1 MTYRDHVI
9 RRKIAILYLN
19 KSHSHIVATSQK
31 PTKKAWNI
39 KRIKSFLSMTEKK
52 IKVKKYTCDK
62 TVEASRSFTNKVIFS
77 SYILVQVV
85 IFDVHCFS
93 ALKVPSRKGALV

>member
-52 IKVKKYTCDK
+52 SKLKNIPVIK
-62 TVEASRSFTNKVIFS
+62 R
-77 SYILVQVV
+77 
-85 IFDVHCFS
+85 
-93 ALKVPSRKGALV
+93 LKHQDPLPIK